1 MRRPPKVAFKWRHWG
16 QFTGPLACPLASGDT
31 KVFPPTGKKVEL
43 TGIAIA
49 EVDDEMR
56 ITNLEV
62 YNDPTEPMKQ
72 MAGVAAP

>member
-1 MRRPPKVAFKWRHWG
+1 M
-16 QFTGPLACPLASGDT
+16 
-31 KVFPPTGKKVEL
+31 FPPTGKKVEI

-49 EVDDEMR
+49 EVDDDMR